1 VLQRI
6 KNILA
11 NKSVMIRTGITL
23 LIILV
28 FRIAS
33 YIPIPLF
40 NVALVTSNESWGSGF
55 LGILNSYTGQAL
67 SRFSVLSLG
76 ISPYIT
82 ASIAVQLLQMVIPQM
97 KEWQEEGDA
106 GKAKTSRL
114 TKYLALVLGFAQA
127 LLLIL
132 GTGVRGSQL
141 QAGVEDNFFNY
152 FYMALVVTAGTAL
165 TIWLADLITSK
176 GVGNGSSI
184 LISVGVMTSI
194 PVMIGTL
201 DAKYGHTG
209 NGWDIVIYIIVLLL
223 YVLILLGVVYMNIAK
238 RKIPI
243 SYSNRQG
250 VLKSDSN
257 IPLKINSAGVL
268 PVIFAST
275 LMSVPLTIIGFI
287 EGSNTSSAA
296 SQWINAIFNYQQPVG
311 FILYVILIVVFS
323 FFYTFMVTN
332 PHKIADNLSKSNAYI
347 PGVRPGEDTKN
358 YIARILF
365 KVTVL
370 GTIYLVVLAVLPILT
385 SIIFGF
391 TGAAAANI
399 TLGGTGLLI
408 IVGVAADT
416 TTQMEAA
423 ANQETYQGLF

>member
-209 NGWDIVIYIIVLLL
+209 NGWDIVLYIIVLLL

-275 LMSVPLTIIGFI
+275 LMSVPLTLIGFI

-391 TGAAAANI
+391 TGAAGANI